1 MQISTTSWSF
11 TACSLQEAW
20 DIVCALGIKHMDLGL
35 LHAPALDRAAILDNP
50 EKAAQVIRDFGIHV
64 SNLYWLFGDT
74 PHDRPVS
81 MPEVH
86 AANMTDFKQVLAFAK
101 ALDCPSLFLLPGVQ
115 RPHHSKKR
123 LLDSSAAALRDMVAL
138 TEAQDMVLTIE
149 PHVGGLLDSPDV
161 VLQFLNTVPGL
172 KLTLDY
178 AHFVCMGYTQTQIDV
193 LAPHAAHVHMRQARP
208 GALQAKWGEGTLDFG
223 MMIETLRETGYD
235 GFLSLEYVHQ
245 DYMGTLYDD
254 VLTETIRMRDLINS
268 YITE

>member
-1 MQISTTSWSF
+1 MKISATSWSF

-20 DIVCALGIKHMDLGL
+20 AITRALGVEYLDLGL
-35 LHAPALDRAAILDNP
+35 LHTPALDRATILNNP
-50 EKAAQVIRDFGIHV
+50 QKAAQVIRDIGIRV

-81 MPEVH
+81 RAEVQSE
-86 AANMTDFKQVLAFAK
+86 NLSDFKQVLAFAR
-101 ALDCPSLFLLPGVQ
+101 ALECPSLFLLPGVQ
-115 RPHHSKKR
+115 RPHHSKQD
-123 LLDSSAAALRDMVAL
+123 LLVSSAAALREMVAL

-149 PHVGGLLDSPDV
+149 PHVGGLLDSPDA
-161 VLQFLNTVPGL
+161 VLQFLDDVPGL

-178 AHFVCMGYTQTQIDV
+178 SHFVCMGYTQTQIDV

-208 GALQAKWGEGTLDFG
+208 GELQAKWGEGTLDFG
-223 MMIETLRETGYD
+223 MIIETLRATGYD
-235 GFLSLEYVHQ
+235 NFLSLEYVHQ

-268 YITE
+268 YIN